1 MTQLEAT
8 VLENLIARNAA
19 EHHVTQELL
28 RDLLVQFATFSM
40 TVQKFIKLI
49 ERLENADTVGES
61 E

>member
-1 MTQLEAT
+1 

-19 EHHVTQELL
+19 EHHATQELL

-49 ERLENADTVGES
+49 ERLENADTVGET